1 MTDRTT
7 ANTANTANTAESVRS
22 HTHPASIIL
31 SLLFD
36 TYFASA
42 QPNILALCADL
53 DLISTLLSEAN
64 THVRTADKLSLD
76 LFNTLDELEVSSHAN
91 P

>member
-7 ANTANTANTAESVRS
+7 VDTAESVCS
-22 HTHPASIIL
+22 HTHPASVIL
-31 SLLFD
+31 SLLFT

-42 QPNILALCADL
+42 QPNIPAIRTDW

-64 THVRTADKLSLD
+64 THVRAADRISLD
-76 LFNTLDELEVSSHAN
+76 LFNALDAQN
-91 P
+91 